1 MEKVT
6 YKTRRAQKGTKLLCP
21 NCAATAIVLHFN
33 WNAITC
39 QKCGDSPEKTS
50 WYIKPKN
57 INYVAISRAGDIPG
71 MSNDGYGEILPIAD
85 KGELATWREF
95 NRQAKLYRAAVAK
108 WASAFQTQAIQ
119 PAKRVEKLN
128 KAAQKINDNRATIIY
143 AMYGMLGDVWSKWH
157 NRTNWVVKKI

>member
-6 YKTRRAQKGTKLLCP
+6 NKTRRAQKGTKLLCP

-33 WNAITC
+33 WDAITC

-50 WYIKPKN
+50 WYIKPEN
-57 INYVAISRAGDIPG
+57 INYVAVSRSGDIPG
-71 MSNDGYGEILPIAD
+71 MSNDGYGEILPIAG

-108 WASAFQTQAIQ
+108 WAASYKTKESNRNA
-119 PAKRVEKLN
+119 LN
-128 KAAQKINDNRATIIY
+128 RTAQKINDNRATVTY

-157 NRTNWVVKKI
+157 NRSDWVVKKI

>member
-1 MEKVT
+1 MQKVT
-6 YKTRRAQKGTKLLCP
+6 NKTRRAQKGTKLLCP

-33 WNAITC
+33 WDAITC

-50 WYIKPKN
+50 WYIKPEN

-71 MSNDGYGEILPIAD
+71 MSNDGYGEILPISH

-108 WASAFQTQAIQ
+108 WAASYKTKESNRNA
-119 PAKRVEKLN
+119 LN
-128 KAAQKINDNRATIIY
+128 RTAQKINDNRATVTY

-157 NRTNWVVKKI
+157 NRSDWVVKKI